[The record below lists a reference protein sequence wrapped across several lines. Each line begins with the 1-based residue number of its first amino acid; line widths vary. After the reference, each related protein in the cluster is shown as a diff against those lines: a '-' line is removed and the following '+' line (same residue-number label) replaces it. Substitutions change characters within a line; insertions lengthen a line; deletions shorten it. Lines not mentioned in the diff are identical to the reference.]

1 MNRLFVTSLKSIGL
15 VSEGDNPDADVVI
28 WKAHGE
34 SDPDAA
40 SLDRR
45 IAAAN
50 QLFGPS
56 TDNTATPNT
65 ATPNTRTLDQ
75 RIERLTRNLADLNS
89 RIAALKE
96 KRKERLARLANIPPK
111 ERNPRT
117 MTDKE
122 PQELNEMVIDKLTA
136 YATREQYEG
145 EIAGRYG
152 YLSTPRQ
159 EMIIKI
165 RSKWWDTPDGMAVR
179 DLLRERGGD
188 PADLTTIAKSHSEA
202 YAAIGRLDG

>member
-15 VSEGDNPDADVVI
+15 VNNPDNPESDVVI

-56 TDNTATPNT
+56 TDNTETPNT
-65 ATPNTRTLDQ
+65 ETLDLDQ
-75 RIERLTRNLADLNS
+75 RIARLTRNLADLNS

-96 KRKERLARLANIPPK
+96 KRKVRLANLANIPK
-111 ERNPRT
+111 ERNPMT

-122 PQELNEMVIDKLTA
+122 PQDLNELVIDKLDA
-136 YATREQYEG
+136 YARKQQFEG

-152 YLSTPRQ
+152 YLSTPREQ
-159 EMIIKI
+159 MVVKIKVG
-165 RSKWWDTPDGMAVR
+165 WHDTPGGKAVTE
-179 DLLRERGGD
+179 LLRERGGD
-188 PADLTTIAKSHSEA
+188 PADLTLIVKSHSEA
-202 YAAIGRLDG
+202 HAAIGRLDG

>member
-50 QLFGPS
+50 QLFGTS
-56 TDNTATPNT
+56 TDNTETS
-65 ATPNTRTLDQ
+65 NTRTLDQ
-75 RIERLTRNLADLNS
+75 RIARLTRNLADLNS

-96 KRKERLARLANIPPK
+96 KRKRRLARLATIPPK
-111 ERNPRT
+111 ERNP

-122 PQELNEMVIDKLTA
+122 TPQLNEWVVDKLDA
-136 YATREQYEG
+136 YARKQQYEG

-165 RSKWWDTPDGMAVR
+165 KAKWWDTADGRAVR
-179 DLLRERGGD
+179 DLVREHGGD
-188 PADLTTIAKSHSEA
+188 PADPTSIAKSHSEA